1 MELQQVAVKGGIVS
15 ADHTHATVKNIYGVG
30 GAGISAIFDVC
41 DNTTGET
48 ATGVCVSS
56 TAAGAYAH
64 AASSLSHARG
74 ATIKV
79 CFTDNWPTSQEVLEA
94 LWGISHGRLDI
105 FHWMRRLSVM
115 LHDTHCDYYR
125 ALALLSQCVYYWNDD
140 DMAGVTRALKDGSL
154 NGKRHSLSR
163 SKRCRMM
170 APSITSTLNTS
181 KRQYGKKK
189 RSGKRWTASLKC
201 YLETLTTAPA
211 ARWQSAEFMKF
222 TSAR

>member
-1 MELQQVAVKGGIVS
+1 MPTDAWARILKNQGRERYDQQAANYESHCAAWNKGLRAVNQPAVGFPSFPSFKEWTRDTVHGETLRRYIVAAWYGAKRDKERNVELQQVAVKGGIVS
-15 ADHTHATVKNIYGVG
+15 ADHTHATVKNIYGAG

-74 ATIKV
+74 ATINV

-105 FHWMRRLSVM
+105 FHWMRRLSAM
-115 LHDTHCDYYR
+115 LHDTHCDY
-125 ALALLSQCVYYWNDD
+125 
-140 DMAGVTRALKDGSL
+140 
-154 NGKRHSLSR
+154 
-163 SKRCRMM
+163 
-170 APSITSTLNTS
+170 
-181 KRQYGKKK
+181 
-189 RSGKRWTASLKC
+189 
-201 YLETLTTAPA
+201 
-211 ARWQSAEFMKF
+211 
-222 TSAR
+222 